1 MPAFADELPD
11 TPSAGCVERQIMHF
25 LSGVRGLYQP
35 PMQEDHVDSGNGV
48 AARTR
53 KATETLDNGQQAA
66 SAESA
71 ADHSAEDSSASSDT
85 RVFSRVVPIVLAV
98 ALFMENMDSTVI
110 ATSLPAIAQDIGT
123 TAIALKLALT
133 AYLVSLAIFIPISGW
148 MADRFGARN
157 IFRIAIGVFVVG
169 SLACAVSGS
178 LGEIVAARFL
188 QGMGGAMMTPVGR
201 LVLVRTTPKR
211 ELVTAM
217 AWLSI
222 PALIGPMM
230 GPPIGGFITTYFSW
244 HWIFLI
250 NLPIGILGIIA
261 ASMVLPK
268 VPGGGAAPID
278 IVGFA
283 LSGIAASGLVFGLSV
298 VSLPALPPIV
308 GVMTLAAGCLSLVL
322 YVWHARRAPYPLL
335 DPRLFRNT
343 VFRTAIIG
351 ASLFRIGTG
360 AVPFLLPLMLQV
372 GFGLSPFHSGMLTF
386 VSAFGAL
393 AMKTAAKPV
402 LRAFGFRTV
411 LVFSTLA
418 GAVFIGVNG
427 FFTAET
433 SHVVIIVILFIA
445 GFLRSIFF
453 TSSNTLVFAE
463 IDDREASQ
471 ATAIAAVSQQTSIA
485 LGVAIAGGILEGV
498 TWVSGRPLDASA
510 FSMTF
515 FIVAAMSA
523 CSILPFLGLAPTAG
537 SAVSG
542 HGGKRVGLGFRVRG
556 PMR

>member
-1 MPAFADELPD
+1 
-11 TPSAGCVERQIMHF
+11 
-25 LSGVRGLYQP
+25 
-35 PMQEDHVDSGNGV
+35 
-48 AARTR
+48 
-53 KATETLDNGQQAA
+53 
-66 SAESA
+66 
-71 ADHSAEDSSASSDT
+71 
-85 RVFSRVVPIVLAV
+85 
-98 ALFMENMDSTVI
+98 
-110 ATSLPAIAQDIGT
+110 
-123 TAIALKLALT
+123 
-133 AYLVSLAIFIPISGW
+133 
-148 MADRFGARN
+148 
-157 IFRIAIGVFVVG
+157 
-169 SLACAVSGS
+169 
-178 LGEIVAARFL
+178 
-188 QGMGGAMMTPVGR
+188 MMTPVGR

-230 GPPIGGFITTYFSW
+230 GPPVGGFITTYFSW

-250 NLPIGILGIIA
+250 NLPFGIIGIVA

-278 IVGFA
+278 IVGFV
-283 LSGIAASGLVFGLSV
+283 LSGLAASGVVFGLSV
-298 VSLPALPPIV
+298 VTLPALPPIV
-308 GVMTLAAGCLSLVL
+308 GVLTLGVGCLSIVL
-322 YVWHARRAPYPLL
+322 YIWHARRAPYPLL
-335 DPRLFRNT
+335 NPRLFRNP
-343 VFRTAIIG
+343 VFRASIIG
-351 ASLFRIGTG
+351 SFIFRIGSG

-372 GFGLSPFHSGMLTF
+372 GFGLSPFHSGLLTF

-393 AMKTAAKPV
+393 AMKVVAKPV
-402 LRAFGFRTV
+402 LRAFGFRSV
-411 LVFSTLA
+411 LVFGTLA
-418 GAVFIGVNG
+418 GAAFIGVNG

-433 SHVVIIVILFIA
+433 SHVVIIAILFVA

-498 TWVSGRPLDASA
+498 AWSSGRPLDASD
-510 FSMTF
+510 FSVTF

-523 CSILPFLGLAPTAG
+523 CAVLPFLGLAPTAG

-542 HGGKRVGLGFRVRG
+542 HGGKRVRLGFRVRG
-556 PMR
+556 TAR

>member
-1 MPAFADELPD
+1 M
-11 TPSAGCVERQIMHF
+11 R
-25 LSGVRGLYQP
+25 
-35 PMQEDHVDSGNGV
+35 EDSPDSGEAGRSGGGRPSSDSRPL
-48 AARTR
+48 AAPET
-53 KATETLDNGQQAA
+53 ATKGEGAA
-66 SAESA
+66 SA
-71 ADHSAEDSSASSDT
+71 DT

-169 SLACAVSGS
+169 SLACAASGS

-188 QGMGGAMMTPVGR
+188 QGVGGAMMTPVGR

-230 GPPIGGFITTYFSW
+230 GPPVGGFITTYFSW

-250 NLPIGILGIIA
+250 NLPIGILGIVA

-278 IVGFA
+278 LVGFA
-283 LSGIAASGLVFGLSV
+283 LSGIAASGIVFGLSV

-308 GVMTLAAGCLSLVL
+308 GVLTLAAGCLSIVL

-335 DPRLFRNT
+335 NPRLFSNP
-343 VFRTAIIG
+343 VFRASIVG
-351 ASLFRIGTG
+351 ASIFRIGAG

-372 GFGLSPFHSGMLTF
+372 GFGLSPFHSGLLTF

-393 AMKTAAKPV
+393 AMKVVAKPV
-402 LRAFGFRTV
+402 LRAFGFRSV
-411 LVFSTLA
+411 LIFGTLA
-418 GAVFIGVNG
+418 GAAFIGING
-427 FFTAET
+427 FFTAAT
-433 SHVVIIVILFIA
+433 SHVVIIAILFVA

-485 LGVAIAGGILEGV
+485 LGVAIAGGVLEGV

-510 FSMTF
+510 FSTTF
-515 FIVAAMSA
+515 FIVAAMAALSV
-523 CSILPFLGLAPTAG
+523 LPFLGLAPTAG

-542 HGGKRVGLGFRVRG
+542 HGGKRVRLGFRVHGPAGRG
-556 PMR
+556 IGRRELGG

>member
-1 MPAFADELPD
+1 
-11 TPSAGCVERQIMHF
+11 
-25 LSGVRGLYQP
+25 
-35 PMQEDHVDSGNGV
+35 MQEDHVDSAKGM
-48 AARTR
+48 AARP
-53 KATETLDNGQQAA
+53 ENGRDAPEGGEQAAPKSSPRDGPLSGPLGGHEDRAADRPAEEAAA
-66 SAESA
+66 SA
-71 ADHSAEDSSASSDT
+71 DT

-110 ATSLPAIAQDIGT
+110 ATSLPAIAADIGT
-123 TAIALKLALT
+123 TAVALKLALT

-157 IFRIAIGVFVVG
+157 IFRIAIGVFVMG

-188 QGMGGAMMTPVGR
+188 QGVGGAMMTPVGR

-250 NLPIGILGIIA
+250 NLPIGILGIVA
-261 ASMVLPK
+261 ASLVLPK
-268 VPGGGAAPID
+268 VPGSSAAPID
-278 IVGFA
+278 LVGFA
-283 LSGIAASGLVFGLSV
+283 LSAIAASGIVLGLSV
-298 VSLPALPPIV
+298 VSLPALPPIIGLV
-308 GVMTLAAGCLSLVL
+308 TLAAGCVSVVL
-322 YVWHARRAPYPLL
+322 YIWHARRAPYPLL
-335 DPRLFRNT
+335 NPRLFANP
-343 VFRTAIIG
+343 VFRTAIVG
-351 ASLFRIGTG
+351 ASIFRIGVG

-372 GFGLSPFHSGMLTF
+372 GFGLSPFHSGLLTF

-393 AMKTAAKPV
+393 AMKVAAKPV
-402 LRAFGFRTV
+402 LRAFGFRSV
-411 LVFSTLA
+411 LIFSGLA
-418 GAVFIGVNG
+418 GAALIAVNG
-427 FFTAET
+427 LFTAAT
-433 SHVVIIVILFIA
+433 SHVVIILILFVA

-485 LGVAIAGGILEGV
+485 LGVAIAGGILEAV
-498 TWVSGRPLDASA
+498 TWFSGHPLDVSA
-510 FSMTF
+510 FSVTF

-523 CSILPFLGLAPTAG
+523 FSVLPFLGLAPTAG

-542 HGGKRVGLGFRVRG
+542 HGGKRVRLGSRARAAA
-556 PMR
+556 R